1 MQRRTFLSLLAAPLV
16 LQNLRHSRKKNS
28 DPQATSRYIYSQAL
42 RRSRTDGWNKLSM
55 GPLMGHIGELFLGTP
70 YVGGTL
76 EGDGPEICR
85 VDLTGLDCVTFFENV
100 LDISRVIKKGKSSW
114 DDLVNEITFTRYR
127 NGTLGDY
134 TSRLHYTSEW
144 MEDNVKKNVV
154 RDISKE
160 IDGDLFPI
168 RVNFMSQNPRYY
180 RPLKEDSI
188 LVSRMAEIE
197 RTLGTTTRYL
207 IPKERIESV
216 ETKLQTGD
224 IIAIATSKSGL
235 DYAHTGLIIRDGDT
249 ARIMH
254 ASSQKKK
261 VILDGRISDY
271 VNGVKS
277 HTGISVV
284 RPLEV

>member
-1 MQRRTFLSLLAAPLV
+1 MQRRTFLSLLAAPLFV
-16 LQNLRHSRKKNS
+16 QNLRHSRKKNS

-42 RRSRTDGWNKLSM
+42 RRSRNDGWNKLAM

-85 VDLTGLDCVTFFENV
+85 IDLTGLDCVTFFENV

-114 DDLVNEITFTRYR
+114 EDLVNEITFTRYR

-144 MEDNVKKNVV
+144 IEDNVKKNVV

-224 IIAIATSKSGL
+224 I
-235 DYAHTGLIIRDGDT
+235 
-249 ARIMH
+249 
-254 ASSQKKK
+254 
-261 VILDGRISDY
+261 
-271 VNGVKS
+271 
-277 HTGISVV
+277 
-284 RPLEV
+284 